1 MVKIKKSVI
10 DVKKLNAYLS
20 RVYTS
25 PKYPGSFSGLD
36 KLYREVKKN
45 FQTFLEKM
53 CNYGQ
58 KTTCRMPYTDLLDE
72 RSNAIR
78 FMLQK

>member
-25 PKYPGSFSGLD
+25 PKIL
-36 KLYREVKKN
+36 VA
-45 FQTFLEKM
+45 FQDWISCTEK
-53 CNYGQ
+53 
-58 KTTCRMPYTDLLDE
+58 
-72 RSNAIR
+72 
-78 FMLQK
+78 

>member
-25 PKYPGSFSGLD
+25 PKYPDSFSGLD
-36 KLYREVKKN
+36 RLYREVKKRISKR
-45 FQTFLEKM
+45 FLKR
-53 CNYGQ
+53 C
-58 KTTCRMPYTDLLDE
+58 
-72 RSNAIR
+72 AIMGKR
-78 FMLQK
+78 QLVVCFTQAC